1 MEGNKYRILVVDDDN
16 NILELVKIYLL
27 KEGYEVVLA
36 RNGVEALEKMQQDT
50 PHLMVLDIMM
60 PELDGWEVCRK
71 LRNQGNRIPII
82 LLTAKGEDYDKI
94 LGLELGADDYLTK
107 PFNPREL
114 LARIKAVLRRLSDE
128 ITLPRILC
136 YPGLEVNIDEYSVLL
151 GEKQLTLTKKE
162 IELLW
167 FMASHPNRVFSREI
181 LLENIWGYHYTE
193 DFRTV
198 DTHIKRLR
206 KKLFNDKPESDFNWA
221 IKTVW
226 GVGYKFEVTASC

>member
-1 MEGNKYRILVVDDDN
+1 MEGSRYRILVVDDDE
-16 NILELVKIYLL
+16 NILELIKIYLL
-27 KEGYEVVLA
+27 KEGYDVILA
-36 RNGVEALEKMQQDT
+36 RNGDEALDKMLQDP

-60 PELDGWEVCRK
+60 PGLDGWEVCRK
-71 LRNQGNRIPII
+71 LRNRGNRTPII

-128 ITLPRILC
+128 ISLPRILC
-136 YPGLEVNIDEYSVLL
+136 YPGLEINIDEYKVSVNGRELN
-151 GEKQLTLTKKE
+151 LTKKE

-167 FMASHPNRVFSREI
+167 FMASHPNRVFPREM

-206 KKLFNDKPESDFNWA
+206 QKLFAENNNTDFRWG

-226 GVGYKFEVTASC
+226 GVGYKFEVTSS